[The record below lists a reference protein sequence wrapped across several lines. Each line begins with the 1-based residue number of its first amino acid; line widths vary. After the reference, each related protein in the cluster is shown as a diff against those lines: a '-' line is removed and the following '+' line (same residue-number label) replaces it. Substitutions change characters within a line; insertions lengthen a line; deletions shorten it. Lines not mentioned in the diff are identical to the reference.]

1 MIKLIA
7 EILKITMGPIGF
19 MFGAC
24 EPAAKLLSK
33 MFWIGAFLGFNPDNE
48 TIENLDKK
56 LEEKYE
62 KCRENETFRKVDDGL
77 CNAFEFVARLFI
89 DFFMI
94 SCTGGLWIFWM
105 IIRHYRNKKKNN
117 KNKAQ

>member
-7 EILKITMGPIGF
+7 EILSITMGPIGF
-19 MFGAC
+19 MFELC

-33 MFWIGAFLGFNPDNE
+33 IFWIGAFLGFNPDNE
-48 TIENLDKK
+48 TVEKMGEK
-56 LEEKYE
+56 LEAKHE
-62 KCRENETFRKVDDGL
+62 KCRENETFRKVEDGL
-77 CNAFEFVARLFI
+77 GNTFEFIAGLLV

-94 SCTGGLWIFWM
+94 CCTGGLWIFWM

-117 KNKAQ
+117 KKRA